1 MHGLVNRSIQLFV
14 TETRGKETWA
24 IVTRV
29 AGIDFV
35 EFEGMMRYKEVYTHR
50 LLNAAAEVLNRPRH
64 EIMEDLGTFIVSQK
78 GFEAVRRL
86 LRFGGIDFVDFLHSL
101 DDLSERVRLAISDLK
116 LPQVELRSH
125 SEGEFSLHCDA
136 SFKGYGYVMMG
147 VLRAMADDYGVLA
160 LLEHRG
166 RQGDREIVSIRL
178 VETDYSEGREFELG
192 AASV

>member
-14 TETRGKETWA
+14 TNTQSKETWA
-24 IVTRV
+24 AVTRV

-35 EFEGMMRYKEVYTHR
+35 EFEAMMRYKDVYTPR
-50 LLNAAAEVLNRPRH
+50 LLDAAAQVLGRPRN
-64 EIMEDLGTFIVSQK
+64 EIMEDIGTFVVSQK

-101 DDLSERVRLAISDLK
+101 DDLSERVRLAISDLT

-125 SEGEFSLHCDA
+125 AEGEFSLLCDA
-136 SFKGYGYVMMG
+136 SFEGYGHVMMG

-160 LLEHRG
+160 LLEHQG
-166 RQGDREIVSIRL
+166 RTEDAEIVSIRL
-178 VETDYSEGREFELG
+178 VETDFSEGRHFELG
-192 AASV
+192 ALAV